1 MYSIVVYSNM
11 LMCCVVVVHISL
23 LLSFVQ
29 CLKEE
34 GQALIQ
40 TVNTG
45 QFVDPKAHHTRVQAN
60 GRKVRP

>member
-1 MYSIVVYSNM
+1 
-11 LMCCVVVVHISL
+11 MCCVVVVHMSL

-40 TVNTG
+40 TVNAG